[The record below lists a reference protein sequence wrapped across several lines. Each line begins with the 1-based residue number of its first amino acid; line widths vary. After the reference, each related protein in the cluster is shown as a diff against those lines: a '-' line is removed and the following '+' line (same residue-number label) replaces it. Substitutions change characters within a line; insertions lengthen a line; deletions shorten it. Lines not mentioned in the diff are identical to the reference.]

1 MTTIDYLYF
10 LMKRLL
16 ATLLLLITGVGFVY
30 SQIVSTNPILPKAD
44 QPVTITVD
52 VSGTSLD
59 KFAWDNTSNPVYI
72 WTWLKNSSGPD
83 IDAPTNVNPATS
95 PGQDAAKCTRIG
107 TNPDKYQI
115 TFTPTVFFNKSAA
128 QITRVG
134 LKLKSRNWNDN
145 KQTDN
150 DRFFDIAVGFDL
162 IFSQP
167 TVPFL
172 FKNQSESFDI
182 TANTT
187 NPADIILKIGGIT
200 VKTVSQVAVLNYT
213 HTVTESSG
221 TIPVVCEA
229 TGLSQTKSISF
240 AYTVRSPVVLQ
251 SRPSGVVDGI
261 NYSTDGSKVTLSLW
275 APGKS
280 SAYVIGDFTNWD
292 VNAAYQ
298 MKKDGEHF
306 WLDVTGLTPGTE
318 YGFQYLVD
326 ESLRMADPYAD
337 KILDP
342 DDQFIPASTYPSLKI
357 FPQKA
362 LSDKWYFNRVAVLQT
377 NQVPYQWQTT
387 TFQKPAKEKL
397 VIYELLIRDFFGSG
411 GRNYQNLIDTL
422 SYFKRLGINA
432 IELMPV
438 TEFNGNDS
446 WGYNPTFMFAPD
458 KYYGTKN
465 KLKEFIDKCH
475 QKGIAVI
482 LDIVMNHQ
490 DLPNPYV
497 MMDFNFTNFAPTPA
511 NKWFNQQA
519 THPYSVFYDLNHE
532 STYTKKYLDTVN
544 YYWLNEYK
552 VDGYRYDLS
561 KGFTQTSNPTN
572 VSAWGAYD
580 PSRISILKRMA
591 DKIWSHTPGAYVIL
605 EHFADNPE
613 EKELAEYRSP
623 EGKGMMLW
631 GNFGNAYNQSTMGY
645 SSDSDFSS
653 IYFANKSWTVP
664 GIVGY
669 MESHD
674 EERLMYKNL
683 QYGNHNTDYNVKSI
697 GTALARM
704 EAANVVFYTIP
715 GPKMLWQFGELGYDF
730 SINICADGTLNS
742 NCRVSAKPVKWNYLQ
757 DPFRKHLLTHTS
769 DLIRLRNTYSVF
781 TSGTATILG
790 GLSLLKQVQLKNKP
804 YTESPAT
811 ATQMNVVA
819 VANFDIVNQ
828 SAPVSFPH
836 TGTWYDYYSYGAV
849 VNVTTAPFSI
859 DLLPGRYKLFTD
871 VQITNPIVTGVGE
884 ETDPVLKLY
893 PNPVQKTLFAE
904 VGNDPIEE
912 LSLRSLLGA
921 RINPARLDSNSWDV
935 TNIASGLYVVE
946 IRTSSSTYRK
956 KIVKN

>member
-1 MTTIDYLYF
+1 
-10 LMKRLL
+10 MKILFATALL
-16 ATLLLLITGVGFVY
+16 VITGMGFVF
-30 SQIVSTNPILPKAD
+30 SQIVSTNPILPRAD

-95 PGQDAAKCTRIG
+95 PGQDAAKCTRIS

-167 TVPFL
+167 VVPFL
-172 FKNQSESFDI
+172 FKNQNESFDI

-187 NPADIILKIGGIT
+187 NPADITLKIGGVT
-200 VKTVSQVAVLNYT
+200 VKTVTQVSVLNYT

-221 TIPVVCEA
+221 TIPIVCEG
-229 TGLSQTKSISF
+229 TGLGQTKSVSF
-240 AYTVRSPVVLQ
+240 TYTVRSPVVLQ
-251 SRPSGVVDGI
+251 SRPTGVVDGI
-261 NYSTDGSKVTLSLW
+261 KYSTDASKVTLSLW

-280 SAYVIGDFTNWD
+280 SVYVIGDFTNWD
-292 VNAAYQ
+292 VNTAYQ

-306 WLDVTGLTPGTE
+306 WLDITGLTPGTE

-326 ESLRMADPYAD
+326 ETVRLADPYAD

-342 DDQFIPASTYPSLKI
+342 DDQFIPGSTYPSLKT

-387 TFQKPAKEKL
+387 NFQKPAKEKL

-411 GRNYQNLIDTL
+411 GRTYQNLIDTL
-422 SYFKRLGINA
+422 PYFKRLGINA

-497 MMDFNFTNFAPTPA
+497 MMDFDFTNFKPTA
-511 NKWFNQQA
+511 NNKWFNQQA
-519 THPYSVFYDLNHE
+519 THPYSVFYDMNHE
-532 STYTKKYLDTVN
+532 STYTKKYLDTVS

-561 KGFTQTSNPTN
+561 KGFTQTYNPTN

-613 EKELAEYRSP
+613 EKELAEYRSS

-631 GNFGNAYNQSTMGY
+631 GNFNNAFNQNTMGY
-645 SSDSDFSS
+645 SSDSDFSL
-653 IYFANKSWTVP
+653 IYFVNKALTVP
-664 GIVGY
+664 GLVGY

-674 EERLMYKNL
+674 EERVMYKNL
-683 QYGNHNTDYNVKSI
+683 QFGNHNLDYTVKSTGI
-697 GTALARM
+697 ALARM

-715 GPKMLWQFGELGYDF
+715 GPKMLWQFGELGYDI
-730 SINICADGTLNS
+730 SINTCADGTINN
-742 NCRVSAKPVKWNYLQ
+742 NCRVSTKPVKWNYLT
-757 DPFRKHLLTHTS
+757 DPFRKHLLAHTS

-781 TSGTATILG
+781 TTGTATIFG
-790 GLSLLKQVQLKNKP
+790 GLSLLKQIQLKNKP
-804 YTESPAT
+804 YTDSPSN
-811 ATQMNVVA
+811 ATQMNAVA
-819 VANFDIVNQ
+819 VANFDIVSQ
-828 SAPVSFPH
+828 SASVNFPH
-836 TGTWYDYYSYGAV
+836 TGTWYDYYAYGAAV
-849 VNVTTAPFSI
+849 TVNATSFSI
-859 DLLPGRYKLFTD
+859 SLSPGQYKLFTD
-871 VQITNPIVTGVGE
+871 VQITNPVVTGVSE
-884 ETDPVLKLY
+884 ESDPLLKFY
-893 PNPVQKTLFAE
+893 PNPVHKTLFVE
-904 VGNDPIEE
+904 VENNPIEE
-912 LSLRSLLGA
+912 LSLRSLLGT
-921 RINPARLDSNSWDV
+921 RISPARLDSNSWDV
-935 TNIASGLYVVE
+935 ANIASGIYVVE
-946 IRTSSSTYRK
+946 IRTNTSTFRK
-956 KIVKN
+956 KIIKN